1 MQAQTSRPTPSP
13 ALPTASRPDPW
24 SPHTARAAR
33 RLGAETRSF
42 GLHLAVVGL
51 VVMASAIMLTG
62 CDGQAQPTAEIVRP
76 VKTATVSYATVVDRV
91 VLPGTVQPRHAID
104 MAFRVGGKVSARYV
118 DIGASVHP
126 GQTLAVLEPQDLDLQ
141 LQAARAQKTAADA
154 DYIQAK
160 ADFERYEQ
168 LKTSA
173 AFNQAMY
180 DRRAAA
186 LNTAAA
192 RVREAQSKLDLARN
206 EQGYGTLEA
215 SDFGVV
221 TDVSF
226 EAGQVVSAGQKV
238 ITIARSGDLEVLVNV
253 PEHRLDAL
261 NELPATV
268 TLWSHPGEMLT
279 ARLREVSPIADK
291 VTRTYAARFT
301 LDDLPAGIEIGMS
314 ATLTL
319 ASPAKTPLAE
329 VPLAAV
335 VQTGDAPSVWV
346 IEPGTGALTRVPT
359 TIAAYRNDAALISAG
374 PAEGALIVAAGGHK
388 LDESQRVRVMGVP
401 RI

>member
-1 MQAQTSRPTPSP
+1 MQAPISHPTASSTRPP
-13 ALPTASRPDPW
+13 ASRPDPW
-24 SPHTARAAR
+24 SPRTARAAR
-33 RLGAETRSF
+33 RLGAEARSL
-42 GLHLAVVGL
+42 GLHLAVVGM

-62 CDGQAQPTAEIVRP
+62 CDGQAQPTAEVVRP

-104 MAFRVGGKVSARYV
+104 MAFRVGGKVAARYV
-118 DIGASVHP
+118 DVGAAVHP
-126 GQTLAVLEPQDLDLQ
+126 GMTLATLEPQDLDLQ
-141 LQAARAQKTAADA
+141 LGAARAKKAAADA
-154 DYIQAK
+154 DYAQAK
-160 ADFERYEQ
+160 ADFDRYEQ

-173 AFNQAMY
+173 AFNQAIY

-192 RVREAQSKLDLARN
+192 RVREAQSQLDLARN
-206 EQGYGTLEA
+206 EQGYGTLVA
-215 SDFGVV
+215 NDFGVV
-221 TDVSF
+221 AELSL
-226 EAGQVVSAGQKV
+226 EAGQVVGAGQPV

-253 PEHRLDAL
+253 PENRLGVL
-261 NELPATV
+261 NDLPATV
-268 TLWSHPGEMLT
+268 TLWSHPGETLT

-291 VTRTYAARFT
+291 VTRTFAARFT

-319 ASPAKTPLAE
+319 ASPVATPLAE

-346 IEPGTGALTRVPT
+346 IEPASGALTRVPT
-359 TIAAYRNDAALISAG
+359 TIAAYRNTVALISAG
-374 PAEGALIVAAGGHK
+374 PPEGALIVAAGGHK
-388 LDESQRVRVMGVP
+388 LDESQRVRVMGAP
-401 RI
+401 KT